1 MKHKGRA
8 KYLSVRKFILTIIL
22 FLIVLL
28 VAGFSAYKMHLA
40 KNQPIPTPTSTPNP
54 FAGWLTFTSL
64 KYNFSFKFP
73 ANLGQQGAIS
83 GPATGTSEGLRSFT
97 DPKTVTGGAGV
108 PFNGFSLY
116 IVTDSKGLSFDKY
129 IGKEI
134 AAMNAAKYTGM
145 KNPTEIQLTNGVALV
160 SKDGQQ
166 AYYYFPS
173 PNKSQIVVFAYLQV
187 DPIFKEIF
195 DQVLSTFKFAGIVS
209 TKASDCIAKTTCGGS
224 NPCMANP
231 AAVFC
236 TCMGG
241 KEKILDDE
249 SGQSGRCNIDGKDF
263 DEWEYFRSFSSS

>member
-1 MKHKGRA
+1 MKHKS
-8 KYLSVRKFILTIIL
+8 KLFQKRKLITTIIL
-22 FLIVLL
+22 SLIVLL
-28 VAGFSAYKMHLA
+28 AAGFSTYRNYLA
-40 KNQPIPTPTSTPNP
+40 KNQITPTPTATPNP

-97 DPKTVTGGAGV
+97 DPKTVTGGTGV

-129 IGKEI
+129 IAKEI
-134 AAMNAAKYTGM
+134 AAMNTAKYTGM
-145 KNPTEIQLTNGVALV
+145 KNPTQIQLTNGIALI

-166 AYYYFPS
+166 AYYYLPS
-173 PNKSQIVVFAYLQV
+173 PNKNQIVVFAYLQI
-187 DPIFKEIF
+187 DPIFKETF
-195 DQVLSTFKFAGIVS
+195 DQVLSTFKFAGIVN

-224 NPCMANP
+224 APCMANP

-236 TCMGG
+236 SCMGG
-241 KEKILDDE
+241 KEKILDDG